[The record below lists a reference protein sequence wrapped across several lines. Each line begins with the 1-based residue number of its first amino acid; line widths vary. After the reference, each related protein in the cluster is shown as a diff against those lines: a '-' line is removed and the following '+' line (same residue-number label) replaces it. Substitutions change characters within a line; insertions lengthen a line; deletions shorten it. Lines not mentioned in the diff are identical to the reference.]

1 MFIPPNMLQMAT
13 VLYDKLDVAQKLPRN
28 EKLGYKDHKTLNRHQ
43 TAYSQMTFRLLE
55 YIAPIASDELNNY
68 LNNAQR
74 FFCTLNS
81 APFETELSREKVLHA
96 YWRCIFGPML
106 ACLLHY
112 FEDEKYEANTIH
124 SISKLLIGWKPSP
137 ASSERAK
144 WVKEAIKREY
154 DDKTPYFTQL
164 INDIRGGHIQSR
176 EVINRNLQTFEQE
189 LEKGQPQLNDEMRT
203 RIVSKVAATYHATM
217 VIKRLEEN
225 ECNEYLIYVRDY
237 LIQLQSNKIESKL
250 LILHKKICTH
260 LFQPPNNIFFSWA
273 YSPLIKELD
282 SYIVSEIKP
291 SYPSFVNLITGK
303 NEDPCWPSPNN
314 LVDLPFVMV
323 CADFRSKS
331 PLEVALL
338 DYYQMYNYV
347 EAGQFALAYEYCAK
361 VEESSSKV
369 HLGEYQSANLI
380 HKIVLHWLLKGQMLH
395 NQFDTEITT
404 LIMTLPDELTLI
416 ATVEPKF
423 QQFYHSLSDNEL
435 MYLRCFAIFNSN
447 HKGIQVD
454 PLKKLTEV
462 INVAADI
469 CANYQGNPNEL
480 VSIFKRKISKNT
492 LRSKSVLPFS
502 KKLSLTDSID
512 MLADLYSLVELKGGS
527 TLELF
532 YKLHKF
538 SQCRDIIIE
547 FDKL

>member
-1 MFIPPNMLQMAT
+1 MFIPPDMLQMAT
-13 VLYDKLDVAQKLPRN
+13 ILYDKLDVAQKLPRN

-43 TAYSQMTFRLLE
+43 AAYSEMTFRLLE
-55 YIAPIASDELNNY
+55 YIAPTASDELNNY
-68 LNNAQR
+68 LHNAQR
-74 FFCTLNS
+74 LFCTLNS
-81 APFETELSREKVLHA
+81 APFETELSREKLLHA

-124 SISKLLIGWKPSP
+124 SISKLLIGWKPHP
-137 ASSERAK
+137 DSSERAK

-164 INDIRGGHIQSR
+164 VNDIRGGHVQSR
-176 EVINRNLQTFEQE
+176 EVINRNLQIFERE

-203 RIVSKVAATYHATM
+203 KSVSKVAATYHATM

-225 ECNEYLIYVRDY
+225 ESNEYLIYVRDY
-237 LIQLQSNKIESKL
+237 LLQLQSNKIESKL
-250 LILHKKICTH
+250 LILHEKICSH

-273 YSPLIKELD
+273 YSPLIKDLD
-282 SYIVSEIKP
+282 SCIVSEIKP
-291 SYPSFVNLITGK
+291 SYPGLINLIVGK

-314 LVDLPFVMV
+314 LVNLPFVMV
-323 CADFRSKS
+323 CTDFRSKS

-347 EAGQFALAYEYCAK
+347 EEGKFALAYEYCEK
-361 VEESSSKV
+361 VEEASSKV
-369 HLGEYQSANLI
+369 HLGKYRSANLI
-380 HKIVLHWLLKGQMLH
+380 HKIVLHWLIKGKMLH
-395 NQFDTEITT
+395 NQFDNEITT
-404 LIMTLPDELTLI
+404 IIMTLPDELTPI
-416 ATVEPKF
+416 AAKEPKF
-423 QQFYHSLSDNEL
+423 REFYYSLTDDEL
-435 MYLRCFAIFNSN
+435 MLLRSFGIFNSK
-447 HKGIQVD
+447 HIAIKAD

-462 INVAADI
+462 INVAANI
-469 CANYQGNPNEL
+469 CANHQGSLNEL
-480 VSIFKRKISKNT
+480 VSIFKTKISKNT

-502 KKLSLTDSID
+502 KRLSLTDSID
-512 MLADLYSLVELKGGS
+512 MLPDLYSLVELKGSS
-527 TLELF
+527 TIELL

-547 FDKL
+547 FDKV